1 MNTDTNTNMNT
12 LTIISPLR
20 PQYTACGTYL
30 VGRVEV
36 ANEEFRI
43 EADLDKTWFSVIDEN
58 SRQESCVIED
68 GCIVFRSGEWVTDKW
83 TDADWDA
90 MNLHVAQA
98 KA

>member
-1 MNTDTNTNMNT
+1 VKTNTNMNT
-12 LTIISPLR
+12 LTITSPLR
-20 PQYTACGTYL
+20 PQQTSLGTYF

-43 EADLDKTWFSVIDEN
+43 EGDLDKAWLNIIDSH

-68 GCIVFRSGEWVTDKW
+68 GYIVHEGGEWITEEW
-83 TDADWDA
+83 TDADWA
-90 MNLHVAQA
+90 SMNLHVAQA

>member
-1 MNTDTNTNMNT
+1 M
-12 LTIISPLR
+12 SSCGPVLR
-20 PQYTACGTYL
+20 GQ
-30 VGRVEV
+30 VEV
-36 ANEEFRI
+36 AGEEFRI
-43 EADLDKTWFSVIDEN
+43 EGDLDKTWFSVIDEN

-68 GCIVFRSGEWVTDKW
+68 GYIVFKSGEWVTEKW